1 MLVILIMVN
10 VMKKIIISILI
21 VLLIGVSTIMGT
33 YAVIINVVSEDGVDK
48 IVNTIHIKDLLSDD
62 NGNYNS
68 TYYDVKRELDV
79 NDEEMTILMN
89 SSYLNE
95 SLRIVLEN
103 VVNYKL
109 RDGSKLSND
118 KIYDMIVNDVNNDN
132 TINYVLK
139 NKVINKILPR
149 KNVLIRPPVAN
160 IDQALI
166 LTSTIEPSFSSNL
179 LDKMLVIIEYNNI
192 KPIICFTKYDLLEDK
207 TYIDSVIEYY
217 KKIGYDVFINDE
229 IDNIKNILNKKVSVL
244 TGQTGVG
251 KSSLLNRLKEN
262 LNLKTGEISK
272 ALGRGRHTTRHV
284 ELLKIEDGL
293 VADTPGFS
301 SLDFIGMNK
310 NDITL

>member
-1 MLVILIMVN
+1 MQGRVIKLISNKWTVLTDNGLLECSCIGKFKYLKESPLVGDLVI
-10 VMKKIIISILI
+10 
-21 VLLIGVSTIMGT
+21 
-33 YAVIINVVSEDGVDK
+33 VD
-48 IVNTIHIKDLLSDD
+48 
-62 NGNYNS
+62 
-68 TYYDVKRELDV
+68 E
-79 NDEEMTILMN
+79 
-89 SSYLNE
+89 
-95 SLRIVLEN
+95 
-103 VVNYKL
+103 
-109 RDGSKLSND
+109 
-118 KIYDMIVNDVNNDN
+118 
-132 TINYVLK
+132 K

-310 NDITL
+310 NDIKDNFIEFYENQDKCKYQDCMHIKEDGCYIKEMLKEKTILESRYDNYKKFIEQINQNKR

>member
-1 MLVILIMVN
+1 MQGRVIKLISNKWTVLTDNGLSLECSCIGKFKYLKESPLVGDLVI
-10 VMKKIIISILI
+10 
-21 VLLIGVSTIMGT
+21 
-33 YAVIINVVSEDGVDK
+33 VD
-48 IVNTIHIKDLLSDD
+48 
-62 NGNYNS
+62 
-68 TYYDVKRELDV
+68 E
-79 NDEEMTILMN
+79 
-89 SSYLNE
+89 
-95 SLRIVLEN
+95 
-103 VVNYKL
+103 
-109 RDGSKLSND
+109 
-118 KIYDMIVNDVNNDN
+118 
-132 TINYVLK
+132 K

-310 NDITL
+310 NDIKDNFIEFYENQDKCKYQDCMHIKEDGCYIKEMLKEKIILDSRYDNYKKFIEQINQNKR

>member
-1 MLVILIMVN
+1 MQGRVIKLISNKWTVLTDNELLLECSCIGKFKYLKESPLVGDLVI
-10 VMKKIIISILI
+10 
-21 VLLIGVSTIMGT
+21 
-33 YAVIINVVSEDGVDK
+33 VD
-48 IVNTIHIKDLLSDD
+48 
-62 NGNYNS
+62 
-68 TYYDVKRELDV
+68 E
-79 NDEEMTILMN
+79 
-89 SSYLNE
+89 
-95 SLRIVLEN
+95 
-103 VVNYKL
+103 
-109 RDGSKLSND
+109 
-118 KIYDMIVNDVNNDN
+118 
-132 TINYVLK
+132 K

-251 KSSLLNRLKEN
+251 KSSLLNHLKEN

-310 NDITL
+310 NDIKDNFIEFYENQDKCKYQDCMHIKEDGCYIKEMLKEKTILDSRYDNYKKFIEQINQNKR

>member
-1 MLVILIMVN
+1 MQGRVIKLISNKWTVLTDNGLLLECSCIGKFKYLKESPLVGDLVI
-10 VMKKIIISILI
+10 
-21 VLLIGVSTIMGT
+21 
-33 YAVIINVVSEDGVDK
+33 VD
-48 IVNTIHIKDLLSDD
+48 
-62 NGNYNS
+62 
-68 TYYDVKRELDV
+68 E
-79 NDEEMTILMN
+79 
-89 SSYLNE
+89 
-95 SLRIVLEN
+95 
-103 VVNYKL
+103 
-109 RDGSKLSND
+109 
-118 KIYDMIVNDVNNDN
+118 
-132 TINYVLK
+132 K

-310 NDITL
+310 NDIKDNFIEFYENQDKCKYQDCMHIKEDGCYIKEMLKEKTILDSRYDNYKKFIEQINQNRR